1 MGLRR
6 SLARLI
12 AMDETFRPG
21 ILVMAGALL
30 VCAGCANRSA
40 NTGPE
45 TGTVTVGVTTQ
56 GSAIQSLRFTVDI
69 SPGGT
74 GGPIKA
80 DAGVFTARNTPAG
93 EHVVRLTDVP
103 DRCAVDGGA
112 ERKVTVSEQRSATIR
127 FVVKCS

>member
-1 MGLRR
+1 MPRPVVALFCAA
-6 SLARLI
+6 LA
-12 AMDETFRPG
+12 F
-21 ILVMAGALL
+21 
-30 VCAGCANRSA
+30 AGCANRAA

-56 GSAIQSLRFTVDI
+56 GNGIESLRFRVDI
-69 SPGGT
+69 TPGGT

-103 DRCAVDGGA
+103 PRCAVDGGT
-112 ERKVTVSEQRSATIR
+112 ERKITVAEQRSATVR
-127 FVVKCS
+127 FVVKCT

>member
-1 MGLRR
+1 MPAM
-6 SLARLI
+6 ARL
-12 AMDETFRPG
+12 G
-21 ILVMAGALL
+21 VVALICAAL
-30 VCAGCANRSA
+30 AFAGCANRAA

-56 GSAIQSLRFTVDI
+56 GTGIQSLRFRVDI

-93 EHVVRLTDVP
+93 EHIVRLTDLP
-103 DRCAVDGGA
+103 ARCAVNDGA
-112 ERKVTVSEQRSATIR
+112 ERKITISEQRSATVR
-127 FVVKCS
+127 FIVKCS

>member
-1 MGLRR
+1 MPRTG
-6 SLARLI
+6 
-12 AMDETFRPG
+12 
-21 ILVMAGALL
+21 VVALMCAA
-30 VCAGCANRSA
+30 VAFAGCANRAA

-56 GSAIQSLRFTVDI
+56 GSGIESLRFRVDI

-93 EHVVRLTDVP
+93 EQIVRLTDVP
-103 DRCAVDGGA
+103 PRCSVDGGA
-112 ERKVTVSEQRSATIR
+112 EPKITV
-127 FVVKCS
+127 